1 MNSSRYY
8 GKPLIDIDGLPMV
21 EHVRRRTLMCNAFY
35 KVIVATCDVEIFNC
49 IEKHGGE
56 GMMTSK
62 LHEMASDRVA
72 EVASHFECTHIVN
85 VQGDEILT
93 LPEDLTN
100 FARNIKANPNTPY
113 WCSIAKIQNQ
123 EELSDQNIVKC
134 FITKSNR
141 VFSCERNSSN
151 YLNLVNFNPIRK
163 LLGVFGYKR
172 SALFDYW
179 KLARTPMEINQRIDI
194 MRIIENDLPV
204 KGIEFKCE
212 YPGINDKKEEEYV
225 RKIMKEDLEQK
236 KINSKVLA
244 GNI

>member
-1 MNSSRYY
+1 MKYC
-8 GKPLIDIDGLPMV
+8 K
-21 EHVRRRTLMCNAFY
+21 
-35 KVIVATCDVEIFNC
+35 
-49 IEKHGGE
+49 
-56 GMMTSK
+56 
-62 LHEMASDRVA
+62 
-72 EVASHFECTHIVN
+72 
-85 VQGDEILT
+85 IL
-93 LPEDLTN
+93 
-100 FARNIKANPNTPY
+100 
-113 WCSIAKIQNQ
+113 
-123 EELSDQNIVKC
+123 QNIVKC
-134 FITKSNR
+134 CITISNR

-151 YLNLVNFNPIRK
+151 YLNLVDFNPIRK